1 MPDSAPK
8 DLRYAENL
16 RREGRFQE
24 ALEVIESLEKKG
36 GLIPA
41 DQLSLL
47 ILKGKI
53 LNSFQQHVETIRIGE
68 LAYNL
73 SQSLGRTNETITSLL
88 FKANSLFLGQY
99 DNALKNLSEAEYL
112 LKSLSDASPSYL
124 DRQKKNILFRRAW
137 AHLFK
142 GEYVDAFK
150 EALECLELQE
160 KFGNKNEIAYTLQM
174 LGDICI
180 GTDDLNLGLEYALR
194 SLVIFEDIGDHIG
207 KATTLGVLGQI
218 MFYKGELNKA
228 IEYCKKSLSSKMI
241 SPRTKLDNISTLSQV
256 YRYRGEIDKA
266 LKYLNQGIQIAEK
279 ENIYNYFIS
288 FQTIIGSIY
297 IEKGEYDRAL
307 EYLKPSLS
315 LAEKILD
322 AAEIT
327 TSLVYLIMAS
337 LEKEHLEEVQKYLDY
352 LKKMELQMNVTY
364 LTNTYLLLKS
374 MFLIKRGGSRNRGEA
389 ETMLKQISTDQSQ
402 PIIKVSSLIYLCEF
416 YLEELS
422 LFEDTEVL
430 KEINPLITELY
441 EVSEQYRMYG
451 YLAEAKLLQAKMALI
466 QMDFMEA
473 SRLLTQAQRVAELY
487 NLKRTAQK
495 ISSEYDNYFAKL
507 SEWERL
513 KEEEASI
520 SERIK
525 LAEVEN
531 VLERLQRKRVI
542 DPPELVEEEPIVLL
556 IVDKTGISYFNY
568 SFIENWD
575 FEWLFSSFMSAFDTF
590 SSEVFSQSID
600 RIKIGENV
608 ILINPIE
615 SFLICY
621 VIKGPSYLGLQKLI
635 RFSRA
640 IKENTEIWE
649 TLNKAVKT
657 GEVLEIDKPQSLGN
671 VVNEIFLQKIPV
683 VE

>member
-1 MPDSAPK
+1 MPESDPK

-16 RREGRFQE
+16 RREGKFQE
-24 ALEVIESLEKKG
+24 ALGVIDSMEKKG

-53 LNSFQQHVETIRIGE
+53 LNSFQQYMETIRVGE

-99 DNALKNLSEAEYL
+99 DNALKNLSEAEDL
-112 LKSLSDASPSYL
+112 LKSFSDASPSYL

-142 GEYVDAFK
+142 GEYADAFK

-174 LGDICI
+174 LGNICI
-180 GTDDLNLGLEYALR
+180 GTDDLNLGLEYASR
-194 SLVIFEDIGDHIG
+194 SLLIFEDIGDHIG
-207 KATTLGVLGQI
+207 RATTLAILGVI
-218 MFYKGELNKA
+218 MFYKGELHEA
-228 IEYCKKSLSSKMI
+228 IGYCKKSLSSKMI
-241 SPRTKLDNISTLSQV
+241 SPRTKLDNINTLSNV
-256 YRYRGEIDKA
+256 YKYRGEIDKA
-266 LKYLNQGIQIAEK
+266 LKYLNQGIPIAQR

-288 FQTIIGSIY
+288 FQINIGSIY

-307 EYLKPSLS
+307 EYLKLSLS

-322 AAEIT
+322 AEQIAV
-327 TSLVYLIMAS
+327 SLINLIRA
-337 LEKEHLEEVQKYLDY
+337 LLDKENLEEVQKYLDY
-352 LKKMELQMNVTY
+352 LKKMELQMKISF

-374 MFLIKRGGSRNRGEA
+374 IFLIKRGGSRNRGEA

-416 YLEELS
+416 YLEELN

-441 EVSEQYRMYG
+441 EVSEQHRMYG

-473 SRLLTQAQRVAELY
+473 NRLLTQAQRVAELY
-487 NLKRTAQK
+487 NLTRTAQK
-495 ISSEYDNYFAKL
+495 ISSEYDNYLAKL

-531 VLERLQRKRVI
+531 VIERLQRKRVI

-556 IVDKTGISYFNY
+556 IMDKSGNSYFNY
-568 SFIENWD
+568 SFRENWD
-575 FEWLFSSFMSAFDTF
+575 IDWLFSSFMSVFDTF
-590 SSEVFSQSID
+590 SSEVFSESID
-600 RIKIGENV
+600 RIKIGENL
-608 ILINPIE
+608 ILINPVE
-615 SFLICY
+615 SFLVCY
-621 VIKGPSYLGLQKLI
+621 VIKGQSYPGLQKLN
-635 RFSRA
+635 RFSKA
-640 IKENTEIWE
+640 IKENIEIWE
-649 TLNKAVKT
+649 MLNRAVQT
-657 GEVLEIDKPQSLGN
+657 GEVLELDKPQSLGN
-671 VVNEIFLQKIPV
+671 IVNEIFKF
-683 VE
+683 

>member
-1 MPDSAPK
+1 
-8 DLRYAENL
+8 
-16 RREGRFQE
+16 
-24 ALEVIESLEKKG
+24 
-36 GLIPA
+36 
-41 DQLSLL
+41 
-47 ILKGKI
+47 
-53 LNSFQQHVETIRIGE
+53 
-68 LAYNL
+68 
-73 SQSLGRTNETITSLL
+73 
-88 FKANSLFLGQY
+88 
-99 DNALKNLSEAEYL
+99 
-112 LKSLSDASPSYL
+112 
-124 DRQKKNILFRRAW
+124 
-137 AHLFK
+137 
-142 GEYVDAFK
+142 
-150 EALECLELQE
+150 
-160 KFGNKNEIAYTLQM
+160 
-174 LGDICI
+174 
-180 GTDDLNLGLEYALR
+180 
-194 SLVIFEDIGDHIG
+194 
-207 KATTLGVLGQI
+207 
-218 MFYKGELNKA
+218 
-228 IEYCKKSLSSKMI
+228 
-241 SPRTKLDNISTLSQV
+241 
-256 YRYRGEIDKA
+256 
-266 LKYLNQGIQIAEK
+266 
-279 ENIYNYFIS
+279 
-288 FQTIIGSIY
+288 
-297 IEKGEYDRAL
+297 
-307 EYLKPSLS
+307 
-315 LAEKILD
+315 
-322 AAEIT
+322 
-327 TSLVYLIMAS
+327 
-337 LEKEHLEEVQKYLDY
+337 
-352 LKKMELQMNVTY
+352 
-364 LTNTYLLLKS
+364 
-374 MFLIKRGGSRNRGEA
+374 
-389 ETMLKQISTDQSQ
+389 
-402 PIIKVSSLIYLCEF
+402 
-416 YLEELS
+416 
-422 LFEDTEVL
+422 EVL

-556 IVDKTGISYFNY
+556 IIDKTGISYFNY